1 MIGIAASVSAGLG
14 VFYLYTAFALRWPGL
29 GFGPRTDRSDQPH
42 RRYRSREWLA
52 QAGLADVPLGE
63 FSAVIG
69 GLAAIGTVFGFL
81 LFGSVVPGLVLG
93 AFAGA
98 VPLASFRRRRIEL
111 RHEAQEAWPR
121 MIEEIRILTSSVGR
135 SIPQALF
142 EVGRNGPDEM
152 NPAFDAA
159 QREWLL
165 STDFTRTLDVL
176 KDRLADPTVDA
187 TCETL
192 LIAHE
197 LGGSDLDHRLAGL
210 AEDRRLDA
218 RERKDAKAK
227 QAGARLA
234 RLFVLIVPLGMAAV
248 GLTIGEG
255 RAAYETPLGQ
265 LLIVIALCMIV
276 ACWAWASMIMRLPS
290 EERVFQ

>member
-1 MIGIAASVSAGLG
+1 MIGVAASVSAGLG
-14 VFYLYTAFALRWPGL
+14 VYYLYTALVLRWPGL
-29 GFGPRTDRSDQPH
+29 GFGPRIDRSRQPRRRH
-42 RRYRSREWLA
+42 RAREWLA

-63 FSAVIG
+63 FSAVIV
-69 GLAAIGTVFGFL
+69 GLIVIGTVFGYV
-81 LFGSVVPGLVLG
+81 LFGSPLPALVLG
-93 AFAGA
+93 LFAGA
-98 VPLASFRRRRIEL
+98 VPVASYRRRRIEL
-111 RHEAQEAWPR
+111 RDKAQEAWPR

-142 EVGRNGPDEM
+142 EVGRTGPEELR
-152 NPAFDAA
+152 PSFEAA

-165 STDFTRTLDVL
+165 STDFGRTLDVL

-197 LGGSDLDHRLAGL
+197 LGGSDLDHRLAAL
-210 AEDRRLDA
+210 AEDRRLDS
-218 RERKDAKAK
+218 RERKDARAK

-234 RLFVLIVPLGMAAV
+234 RLFVLVVPLGMAAV

-265 LLIVIALCMIV
+265 LMIV
-276 ACWAWASMIMRLPS
+276 VALVMIVVCWAWASVIMRLPS

>member
-1 MIGIAASVSAGLG
+1 MIGVAASVTAALG
-14 VFYLYTAFALRWPGL
+14 VFYLYTALALRWPGL
-29 GFGPRTDRSDQPH
+29 GFGPKVARPAPAV
-42 RRYRSREWLA
+42 RRRRSREWLA
-52 QAGLADVPLGE
+52 QAGLAEVPVIE
-63 FSAVIG
+63 FAAVIG
-69 GLAAIGTVFGFL
+69 GLALLGAVFGYL
-81 LFGSVVPGLVLG
+81 LFGSVVPAIVLG
-93 AFAGA
+93 GFAGA
-98 VPLASFRRRRIEL
+98 TPLASFRRRRREL
-111 RHEAQEAWPR
+111 RANAQESWPR

-142 EVGRNGPDEM
+142 EVGRTGPDELR
-152 NPAFDAA
+152 PAFDAA
-159 QREWLL
+159 HREWLL

-176 KDRLADPTVDA
+176 KARLADPTVDA

-197 LGGSDLDHRLAGL
+197 LGGSDLDHRLAAL

-248 GLTIGEG
+248 GLSIGRG
-255 RAAYETPLGQ
+255 RDAYETVYGQ
-265 LLIVIALCMIV
+265 VLIIVALSMIV
-276 ACWAWASMIMRLPS
+276 GCWVWATLIMRLPS